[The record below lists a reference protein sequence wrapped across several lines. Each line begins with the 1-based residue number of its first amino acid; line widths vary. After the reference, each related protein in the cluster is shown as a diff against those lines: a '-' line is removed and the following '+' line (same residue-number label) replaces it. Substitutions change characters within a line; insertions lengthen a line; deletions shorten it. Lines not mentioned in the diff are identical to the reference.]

1 MKSIVITGSSSG
13 IGKATAKYFAERGWR
28 VAATMR
34 QPENETELNQVENIS
49 LYALDVTEEASI
61 QTAAQQIIKD
71 FGTVDVVLNNAG
83 YAVMGPFEAT
93 TDEQIR
99 RQFET
104 NVFGLMNVT
113 QAFLP
118 HFRAKQAGMFI
129 NVSSIGGLLSLPFM
143 SLYHGTKWTVEG
155 FSESLSYELREF
167 GIQVKIIEPGAIQ
180 TDFISRSMVRAA
192 QPGLDAYNGT
202 LEKFLSN
209 MGTVS
214 GSNPEVVAE
223 AIFQAATDG
232 KTQLR
237 YLVGAF
243 AEQWVG
249 FRQTNGADAF
259 VEMIK
264 EQLL

>member
-1 MKSIVITGSSSG
+1 MKSIVITGASSG
-13 IGKATAKYFAERGWR
+13 IGKATAKFFAERDWH

-34 QPENETELNQVENIS
+34 QPENGTELNQINNIS
-49 LYALDVTEEASI
+49 LYSLDVTHEASI
-61 QTAAQQIIKD
+61 QTTVQQILTD

-113 QAFLP
+113 HAFLP
-118 HFRAKQAGMFI
+118 HFRANQAGMFI

-155 FSESLSYELREF
+155 FSESLSYELRKL

-180 TDFISRSMVRAA
+180 TDFISRSMVRAV
-192 QPGLDAYNGT
+192 QPGLDAYNEALG
-202 LEKFLSN
+202 KFLSN
-209 MGTVS
+209 MSTVS
-214 GSNPEVVAE
+214 GSNPDVVAE
-223 AIFQAATDG
+223 AIYQAATDG
-232 KTQLR
+232 KSQLR

-243 AEQWVG
+243 AEEWVG

-259 VEMIK
+259 VEMISG
-264 EQLL
+264 QLL